1 MLDVA
6 ILMFTKLKWS
16 GDSGS
21 VVQFYQVRNEPGQ
34 HHVRCSHNCAANTR
48 FARK

>member
-6 ILMFTKLKWS
+6 IPMFTKLKWS

-21 VVQFYQVRNEPGQ
+21 VVQFYQVRNKISVRL
-34 HHVRCSHNCAANTR
+34 HRTRSHVL
-48 FARK
+48 

>member
-6 ILMFTKLKWS
+6 IPMFTKLKWS

-21 VVQFYQVRNEPGQ
+21 VVQFYQVRNEICLRLQGTRS
-34 HHVRCSHNCAANTR
+34 HVL
-48 FARK
+48 